1 MNTLNNKR
9 PKHLNLLKIKMPVS
23 AVVSI
28 LHRVSGIILFLSI
41 PYILWLLSQSTT
53 TPEGFKSVNTL
64 FNTTSGQLI
73 NIVLLWAVTHHFYAG
88 LRFLLLD
95 LNVGISR
102 EATIKIAWLVNLL
115 VFITLIYLV
124 VKVVL

>member
-1 MNTLNNKR
+1 
-9 PKHLNLLKIKMPVS
+9 MPVS

-41 PYILWLLSQSTT
+41 PYILWLLSQSVT
-53 TPEGFKSVNTL
+53 TPEGFKSVNAL
-64 FNTTSGQLI
+64 FNTTCGQLI
-73 NIVLLWAVTHHFYAG
+73 NIVLLWAITHHFYAG

-95 LNVGISR
+95 LNIGISR

-115 VFITLIYLV
+115 VLITLIFLV